1 MEVHLSPDL
10 QSKLTRLATE
20 QGLDSEELV
29 REAVERLVN
38 YDEWFRAEVQTGLS
52 QIEQGKTASH
62 EDGGKRLDAYLANK
76 QQPV

>member
-1 MEVHLSPDL
+1 MEVHFSPDL
-10 QSKLTRLATE
+10 QSKLIRLATE

-38 YDEWFRAEVQTGLS
+38 YDEWFRTEVQTGLS

-62 EDGGKRLDAYLANK
+62 EDVGKRLDAYLANK